1 MSTTKSSS
9 RKKPSSTSST
19 RSVTTRKA
27 SPTSAKKTKSVPMAV
42 RADRHVCYELA
53 VQCVEAEI
61 DFVDDTF
68 KDLRGKRATVIRE
81 DFAGTANSSCEWI
94 RRRTRN
100 RAYAVDLDKETLDWG
115 LDNNIAKLS
124 PAARKRITLLHDNVL
139 TVQTPEPPE
148 AVLAMNFS
156 YYTFRERHQ
165 LRRYFEHVRETLA
178 EGGILFLDCY
188 GGSEAFTECREKRK
202 VNKDFHYIWEQAE
215 YSPIT
220 GHMSCYIHFHF
231 ADGSKMNRAF
241 EYTWRMWTLP
251 ELREVLE
258 EAGFERSTVYWE
270 GTDEET
276 NEGNGVYEPE
286 EKGEAD
292 PAFIAYIVAEK

>member
-1 MSTTKSSS
+1 MSTTRSKARTKASSASS
-9 RKKPSSTSST
+9 RA
-19 RSVTTRKA
+19 VTTRKA
-27 SPTSAKKTKSVPMAV
+27 TPSSARRGKSTPMAV

-61 DFVDDTF
+61 DFVDETF
-68 KDLRGKRATVIRE
+68 KDLRGRRASIIRE

-94 RRRTRN
+94 RRRKSN
-100 RAYAVDLDKETLDWG
+100 RAYAVDLDLETLEWG
-115 LDNNIAKLS
+115 RENYIAKLT
-124 PAARKRITLLHDNVL
+124 PAARKRIELVHDNVL
-139 TVQTPEPPE
+139 TVRTPEPPE

-156 YYTFRERHQ
+156 YYTFRERAQ
-165 LRRYFEHVRETLA
+165 LRAYFEHVRDTLA

-220 GHMSCYIHFHF
+220 GHMSCFIHFHF

-251 ELREVLE
+251 ELREVLD
-258 EAGFERSTVYWE
+258 EAGFARTTVYWE
-270 GTDEET
+270 GTDEDT
-276 NEGNGVYEPE
+276 NEGNGEYTPE

-292 PAFIAYIVAEK
+292 PAFIAYLVAEK